1 VPIITVAELEA
12 YLQQDLSDYATEA
25 GDAVAAASGAV
36 EEHCRRQFGLVVD
49 DELTM
54 RWRPSIVLPNPPVVT
69 VTSFQ
74 VDGVDSD
81 YSIDESG
88 RYWPRSTGE
97 QISVTYTHGYDS
109 IPETPRLVAKR
120 LAARIFKNPVGRVSY
135 SVDNASMQMSQ
146 DVSPRVLTGDEM
158 ASLVKYRLRRSSQ

>member
-1 VPIITVAELEA
+1 MAIITVPELEA
-12 YLQQDLSDYATEA
+12 YLQQDLTDYATEA
-25 GDAVAAASGAV
+25 GDAVDAASGAV
-36 EEHCRRQFGLVVD
+36 EEHCRRKFAQVVD
-49 DELTM
+49 DEITM
-54 RWRPSIVLPNPPVVT
+54 RWRPSILLPNPPVTEIT
-69 VTSFQ
+69 VFQ

-81 YSIDESG
+81 YSIDVSG
-88 RYWPRSTGE
+88 RIWPALRGDL
-97 QISVTYTHGYDS
+97 IAVTYTHGFNP

-158 ASLVKYRLRRSSQ
+158 ASLVKYRLRRAVQ